1 MACVVYSLRRERVSS
16 KSTFYGVMVEG
27 YFPMSAQTIQ
37 FFFTM
42 REQIKLYHWQTGM
55 FSRHK
60 GTDDVLSTLDGL
72 IDMFVEIYM
81 GKRGRPSLTRTTN
94 TITLR
99 NMSEKAA
106 VKFVKD
112 CIQYLQTTVPKSL
125 KPQDTDLINIRDEM
139 MGELNKLLYLFT
151 LR

>member
-1 MACVVYSLRRERVSS
+1 
-16 KSTFYGVMVEG
+16 
-27 YFPMSAQTIQ
+27 
-37 FFFTM
+37 
-42 REQIKLYHWQTGM
+42 M
-55 FSRHK
+55 FSRHM
-60 GTDDVLSTLDGL
+60 GTDNVLDKLDEL
-72 IDMFVEIYM
+72 TDMFVEVYM

-112 CIQYLQTTVPKSL
+112 CIQYLQTTVPKAL

-139 MGELNKLLYLFT
+139 MGELHKLLYLFT

>member
-1 MACVVYSLRRERVSS
+1 MSN
-16 KSTFYGVMVEG
+16 KSTFYRVMVEG

-55 FSRHK
+55 FSRHM
-60 GTDDVLSTLDGL
+60 GTDNVLAKLDEL
-72 IDMFVEIYM
+72 VDMFVEVYM

-112 CIQYLQTTVPKSL
+112 CIQYLQTTVPKGL
-125 KPQDTDLINIRDEM
+125 KPQDTDLINIRDEI
-139 MGELNKLLYLFT
+139 MGELHKLLYLFT

>member
-1 MACVVYSLRRERVSS
+1 
-16 KSTFYGVMVEG
+16 MVEG
-27 YFPMSAQTIQ
+27 CFQMSAQTIQ

-42 REQIKLYHWQTGM
+42 RAQIKLYHWQTGM
-55 FSRHK
+55 FSRHM
-60 GTDDVLSTLDGL
+60 GTDNVLSKLDEL
-72 IDMFVEIYM
+72 IDMFVEVYM

-94 TITLR
+94 TVTIR

-125 KPQDTDLINIRDEM
+125 KPQDTDLTNIRDEM
-139 MGELNKLLYLFT
+139 MGELHKLLYLFT

>member
-1 MACVVYSLRRERVSS
+1 
-16 KSTFYGVMVEG
+16 
-27 YFPMSAQTIQ
+27 
-37 FFFTM
+37 
-42 REQIKLYHWQTGM
+42 M

-72 IDMFVEIYM
+72 IDMFVEVYM

-112 CIQYLQTTVPKSL
+112 CIQYLQTTLPKSL
-125 KPQDTDLINIRDEM
+125 KPQDSDLINIRDEM
-139 MGELNKLLYLFT
+139 MGELHKLLYLFT

>member
-1 MACVVYSLRRERVSS
+1 
-16 KSTFYGVMVEG
+16 
-27 YFPMSAQTIQ
+27 
-37 FFFTM
+37 
-42 REQIKLYHWQTGM
+42 M
-55 FSRHK
+55 FSRHM
-60 GTDDVLSTLDGL
+60 GTDNVLDKLDEL
-72 IDMFVEIYM
+72 IDMFVEVYM

-112 CIQYLQTTVPKSL
+112 CIQYLQTMLPKSL
-125 KPQDTDLINIRDEM
+125 KPQDSDLINIRDEM
-139 MGELNKLLYLFT
+139 MGELHKLLYLFT

>member
-1 MACVVYSLRRERVSS
+1 
-16 KSTFYGVMVEG
+16 
-27 YFPMSAQTIQ
+27 
-37 FFFTM
+37 
-42 REQIKLYHWQTGM
+42 M

-60 GTDDVLSTLDGL
+60 GTDDVLATLDGL
-72 IDMFVEIYM
+72 IDMFVEVYM

-112 CIQYLQTTVPKSL
+112 CIQYLQTTVPKAL

-139 MGELNKLLYLFT
+139 MGELHKLLYLFT

>member
-1 MACVVYSLRRERVSS
+1 
-16 KSTFYGVMVEG
+16 
-27 YFPMSAQTIQ
+27 MSAQTIQ

-42 REQIKLYHWQTGM
+42 RQQIKLYHWQTGM

-60 GTDDVLSTLDGL
+60 GTDNVLAKLDEL
-72 IDMFVEIYM
+72 IDMFVEVYM

-112 CIQYLQTTVPKSL
+112 CIQYLQTTLPKSL
-125 KPQDTDLINIRDEM
+125 KPQDSDLINIRDEM
-139 MGELNKLLYLFT
+139 MGELHKLLYLFT